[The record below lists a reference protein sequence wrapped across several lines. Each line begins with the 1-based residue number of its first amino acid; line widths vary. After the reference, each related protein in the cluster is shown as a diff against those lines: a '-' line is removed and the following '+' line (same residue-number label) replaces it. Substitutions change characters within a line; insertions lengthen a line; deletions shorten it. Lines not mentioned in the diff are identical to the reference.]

1 MVRMSAM
8 YNTRAPTIAIKQT
21 EGVVVMKFEDLSPEL
36 QEKAKACK
44 NAEELFNLA
53 KAEGIELGEEELEA
67 INGGMVSGWS
77 IPGCPKFDGH
87 TKRVK

>member
-1 MVRMSAM
+1 MRCSGSVS
-8 YNTRAPTIAIKQT
+8 
-21 EGVVVMKFEDLSPEL
+21 FEKMEKIMAFSFDNLSEEL
-36 QEKAKACK
+36 QEKASACETP
-44 NAEELFNLA
+44 EELFELA
-53 KAEGIELGEEELEA
+53 KSEGIELGDDELEA

>member
-1 MVRMSAM
+1 
-8 YNTRAPTIAIKQT
+8 
-21 EGVVVMKFEDLSPEL
+21 MKFESLSPEL

-44 NAEELFNLA
+44 SMEELLELA
-53 KAEGIELGEEELEA
+53 KSESIELDTDDLDT
-67 INGGMVSGWS
+67 ISSGMFSGWS

>member
-1 MVRMSAM
+1 MEMIM
-8 YNTRAPTIAIKQT
+8 AITFDDLT
-21 EGVVVMKFEDLSPEL
+21 EEQK
-36 QEKAKACK
+36 EKALACK
-44 NAEELFNLA
+44 TPEELFELA
-53 KAEGIELGEEELEA
+53 KSEGIELGEEALDA

>member
-1 MVRMSAM
+1 
-8 YNTRAPTIAIKQT
+8 
-21 EGVVVMKFEDLSPEL
+21 MKFEDLTPEL
-36 QEKAKACK
+36 QEKVCACK
-44 NAEELFNLA
+44 TPEELFELA
-53 KAEGIELGEEELEA
+53 KSEGMELGDEELEA

>member
-1 MVRMSAM
+1 M
-8 YNTRAPTIAIKQT
+8 NI
-21 EGVVVMKFEDLSPEL
+21 EDLSPEL

-44 NAEELFNLA
+44 TVEELFELA
-53 KAEGIELGEEELEA
+53 KEEGIELGEEELEA

-87 TKRVK
+87 TKRVQ

>member
-1 MVRMSAM
+1 
-8 YNTRAPTIAIKQT
+8 
-21 EGVVVMKFEDLSPEL
+21 MKFEDLTPEL
-36 QEKAKACK
+36 QEKVVKCK
-44 NAEELFNLA
+44 TAEELFELA
-53 KAEGIELGEEELEA
+53 KAEGVELGDDELEA

>member
-1 MVRMSAM
+1 M
-8 YNTRAPTIAIKQT
+8 AITFDDLT
-21 EGVVVMKFEDLSPEL
+21 EEQK
-36 QEKAKACK
+36 EKALACK
-44 NAEELFNLA
+44 TPEELFELA
-53 KAEGIELGEEELEA
+53 KSEGVELGEEELDA

>member
-1 MVRMSAM
+1 
-8 YNTRAPTIAIKQT
+8 
-21 EGVVVMKFEDLSPEL
+21 MKFEDLSPEL